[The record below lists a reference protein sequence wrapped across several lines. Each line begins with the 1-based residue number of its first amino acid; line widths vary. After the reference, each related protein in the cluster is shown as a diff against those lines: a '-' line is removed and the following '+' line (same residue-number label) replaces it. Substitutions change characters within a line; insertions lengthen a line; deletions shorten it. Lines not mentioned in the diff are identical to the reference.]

1 MRRFIFQSPSAKLI
15 TVCGAGVAVAVS
27 VILINSSAQ
36 YADPPQVE
44 WQERQM
50 VDSSE
55 AYQGQWRM
63 NESDFR
69 YVDDPSVSITQN
81 GQSGLVWADQQEQE
95 IYFRR
100 FDENGNPA
108 SGEPVNVSQS
118 PDIFSWLPRIVH
130 HPENPDKIY
139 VAWQDIVFSGGSHGG
154 EIFFAKSEDGGASF
168 STPVNL
174 SNTQD
179 GAGKGR
185 HSQQVWDNGSLDLAV
200 DGDGGVY
207 IVWTEFEGRLR
218 FARSDD
224 GGGEFRDPQTL
235 ADDTNAGP
243 ARAPSV
249 DVSGDE
255 VHIVWSTGENP
266 AADIYHTYSDDRGGK
281 FRNPGTVHQSGGH
294 SDAPQAVMDS
304 NGNLHV
310 VYGESS
316 DGPMQQY
323 HIRYTQLES
332 GEEDFSDPREIGR
345 PQDNGFAGFHYPTI
359 RIGGADNLFIMW
371 EVFPENLRESR
382 GLAVSTSGDGGR
394 RFSDV
399 EVIPG
404 TNEPELGIN
413 GSRQGSLMTRLDVN
427 QNGDLAVVNSTF
439 QAGESSYIW
448 KWKGSSR

>member
-1 MRRFIFQSPSAKLI
+1 MHRFFFKSSYVKVFALW
-15 TVCGAGVAVAVS
+15 GSGLAAVVLAV
-27 VILINSSAQ
+27 VIILSSQ

-55 AYQGQWRM
+55 AYMGRWRM
-63 NESDFR
+63 NDSDFR
-69 YVDDPSVSITQN
+69 YVDDPSVSITEA
-81 GQSGLVWADQQEQE
+81 GETGLVWADQQEQE

-100 FDENGNPA
+100 FDENCNTA
-108 SGEPVNVSQS
+108 SERVNVSQS
-118 PDIFSWLPRIVH
+118 PDIFSWLPRIAH
-130 HPENPDKIY
+130 HPENSDKIF
-139 VAWQDIVFSGGSHGG
+139 VVWQDIVFSGGSHGG
-154 EIFFAKSEDGGASF
+154 EIFFAKSDDGGASF

-200 DGDGGVY
+200 DSDGQVY

-218 FARSDD
+218 FIHSDD
-224 GGGEFRDPQTL
+224 GGDQFKDPLTL
-235 ADDTNAGP
+235 ADDANAGP
-243 ARAPSV
+243 ARAPSIA
-249 DVSGDE
+249 VSDE
-255 VHIVWSTGENP
+255 KVHVVWSTGENP
-266 AADIYHTYSDDRGGK
+266 AADIYHAYSDDRGGE
-281 FRNPGTVHQSGGH
+281 FRAPETVDQSGGH
-294 SDAPQAVMDS
+294 SDAPQAALDS

-316 DGPMQQY
+316 DGPMRDY
-323 HIRYTQLES
+323 HIRYTRLES
-332 GEEDFSDPREIGR
+332 GEEGFSNPKEIAR
-345 PQDNGFAGFHYPTI
+345 PQENGFAGFHYPTI
-359 RIGGADNLFIMW
+359 RIGGADNLYVMW
-371 EVFPENLRESR
+371 VVFPENVRESR

-394 RFSDV
+394 RFSDA

-404 TNEPELGIN
+404 TNEAGVGIN

-427 QNGDLAVVNSTF
+427 QNGDLVVVNSTF

-448 KWKGSSR
+448 KWQGSSR